1 MAGERLSLRQFVTH
15 SPLPGDTALI
25 PVCSMCGLIREKTGP
40 SQKQERWVTKR
51 TYLKT
56 HGVSL
61 ADGHLTHTYC
71 PGCFTDFMERVKP
84 LTRSIGL
91 TG

>member
-1 MAGERLSLRQFVTH
+1 MAVERLSLRQFVKRG
-15 SPLPGDTALI
+15 PLPGEPALI
-25 PVCSMCGLIREKTGP
+25 SVCSMCGLIRDQTGM
-40 SQKQERWVTKR
+40 SQTQERWVTKR
-51 TYLKT
+51 TYSKT

-84 LTRSIGL
+84 FTRSIGL